1 MSAPASRRSP
11 TNVLLT
17 ESAGGVV
24 TTHSYDANG
33 NRVGLNAGGALTS
46 YAWDGENRLTRL
58 SQADGTVET
67 YTYAADGLRRSLA
80 SASGVMGFV
89 WDGQNVLLETS
100 GVGLMQAHYTDFP
113 GAWGGLVSMRQ
124 GSASHWT
131 SDASPVFIGTGSTVR
146 ASSTASA
153 IAGGAASAGN
163 PVFLESEGFF

>member
-80 SASGVMGFV
+80 SASGVTGFV
-89 WDGQNVLLETS
+89 WDDQNVLLETS
-100 GVGLMQAHYTDFP
+100 GAGLMQAHYTDFP

-124 GSASHWT
+124 GSASHFFAFDPSQNARALTDQTGAVTDTYVYTAFWT
-131 SDASPVFIGTGSTVR
+131 EKG
-146 ASSTASA
+146 
-153 IAGGAASAGN
+153 
-163 PVFLESEGFF
+163 